1 MALSKEIVI
10 NKTEVVKNGIVQVR
24 QVTLVMEDGQ
34 QLFSSCSFTLDT
46 CACLLPQM
54 TTK

>member
-34 QLFSSCSFTLDT
+34 QLFF
-46 CACLLPQM
+46 LLQFHA
-54 TTK
+54 